1 LSHKKFRGE
10 LAKLKEDVLEMG
22 KLARGMLFD
31 SVTALV
37 NHDLSLAESV
47 LSRKSPVAKMDLEI
61 EQDALRLVA
70 LYQPMAKDLRVIAA
84 CLKSITYI
92 NRVGRYGKDI
102 ANVVKEL
109 KSKQNAIEQVNLMDM
124 CEVVCEMLDD
134 ALEAFRTEDISKIN
148 DISSRDDKVDSR
160 RWSIFRECITYMM
173 EDSRNITPCSY
184 YQSVARYIERCGDHA
199 CKIAEKV
206 HFMVTGELIEVK

>member
-1 LSHKKFRGE
+1 MSHKKFRTE
-10 LAKLKEDVLEMG
+10 LDKLKDNVLEMG
-22 KLARGMLFD
+22 KLARGMLYD

-37 NHDLSLAESV
+37 NHDLLLAENV
-47 LSRKSPVAKMDLEI
+47 LSKKGTVAKMDFEI
-61 EQDALRLVA
+61 EQDALKLVA

-109 KSKQNAIEQVNLMDM
+109 KSKQNVSEQVNLMDM

-134 ALEAFRTEDISKIN
+134 ALEAFRTEDISKIK
-148 DISSRDDKVDSR
+148 DISSRDDKVDAR
-160 RWSIFRECITYMM
+160 RWSVFRECITYMM
-173 EDSRNITPCSY
+173 EDSRNITTCSY
-184 YQSVARYIERCGDHA
+184 YQIVARYIERCGDHA

-206 HFMVTGELIEVK
+206 HFMVTGEPMEIK